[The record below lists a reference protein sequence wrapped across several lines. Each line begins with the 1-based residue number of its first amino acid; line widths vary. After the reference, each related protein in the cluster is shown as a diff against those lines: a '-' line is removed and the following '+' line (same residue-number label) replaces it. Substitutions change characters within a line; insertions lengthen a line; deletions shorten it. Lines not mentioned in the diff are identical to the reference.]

1 MGRLIGEIYLT
12 RWGKP
17 VQSALLAV
25 DLERDL
31 PARRYNIILV
41 VTKYVASLALTK
53 SALLYHH
60 R

>member
-41 VTKYVASLALTK
+41 GTKHVASLALTK

>member
-12 RWGKP
+12 LWGEP

-41 VTKYVASLALTK
+41 GTKYVASLALTK
-53 SALLYHH
+53 SALLCHH